1 VGTVPLVAMVI
12 MLQLVMR
19 VLILALLLVLRAL
32 LVVRVAGLPARVVA
46 EAHPWVD

>member
-1 VGTVPLVAMVI
+1 MII

-32 LVVRVAGLPARVVA
+32 LVVRVVRLPAGVVA